1 MTEIKK
7 FTFKEEI
14 ANGISHLV
22 GALLA
27 IAGLILMVYYS
38 LKNGN
43 AWHVVSTSI
52 FGSSMVV
59 LYLSSTFT
67 HLLPSGKIKD
77 FFFNMDRIA
86 IYLLIAGTYT
96 PIALVTL
103 HGTLGWVIFG
113 LEWGIALTGILLI
126 IFKPGDYDTGV
137 NIYYVISYA
146 IMGWLILIAI
156 VPVIKTLPFMGWFWI
171 ILGGILYS
179 IGILFFKLASFRY
192 HHLVWHLLVIFG
204 NLSHFFAVFFYVIPE
219 S

>member
-1 MTEIKK
+1 MTNPKK
-7 FTFKEEI
+7 FTYKEEI
-14 ANGISHLV
+14 ANGISHMI

-38 LKNGN
+38 VKNGD
-43 AWHVVSTSI
+43 AWHIVSTSI

-59 LYLSSTFT
+59 LYLSSTLT

-103 HGTLGWVIFG
+103 HGPLGWIIFG
-113 LEWGIALTGILLI
+113 VEWGIALTGILLI

-137 NIYYVISYA
+137 NIYSVISYA

-156 VPVIKTLPFMGWFWI
+156 VPVIRTLPFMGWFWI
-171 ILGGILYS
+171 ILGGVLYS
-179 IGILFFKLASFRY
+179 IGILFFKLAYFRY
-192 HHLVWHLLVIFG
+192 HHLVWHLLVMLG
-204 NLSHFFAVFFYVIPE
+204 SLAHFLAVFFYIIPE